1 LFIEENKISLRR
13 MIHPPIYIAWIL

>member
-1 LFIEENKISLRR
+1 LFIEENKMSLRR